1 MYEAVEGDY
10 LTLATFEI
18 RNRGSI
24 TNLRDLRSVSYHKH
38 QPVAGWLTQFQD
50 DNLRCLFD
58 SVTRYSS
65 LSMAPQSSSIHL
77 YDEMVDSNCF
87 GLGELDLGDQMGAPR
102 LKLPTIVE
110 VASGT
115 VEPKAIDLLADPTTE
130 SSLTNKAYA
139 NYQLYESWSLDNGN
153 Y

>member
-1 MYEAVEGDY
+1 
-10 LTLATFEI
+10 
-18 RNRGSI
+18 
-24 TNLRDLRSVSYHKH
+24 
-38 QPVAGWLTQFQD
+38 
-50 DNLRCLFD
+50 
-58 SVTRYSS
+58 
-65 LSMAPQSSSIHL
+65 MA
-77 YDEMVDSNCF
+77 DSNCF